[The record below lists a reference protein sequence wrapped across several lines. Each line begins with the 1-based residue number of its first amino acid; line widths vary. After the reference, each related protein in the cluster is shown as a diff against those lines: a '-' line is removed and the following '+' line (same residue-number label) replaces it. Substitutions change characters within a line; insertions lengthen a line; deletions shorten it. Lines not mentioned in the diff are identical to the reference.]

1 MACVRVGLTLW
12 WSSTS
17 SFQVRKARAARM
29 RSHVSIAVRKR
40 KASGRRFLACTCRQ
54 SASGGEAPFR
64 DAVVAYLSDELLQVP
79 PIPPGLR

>member
-1 MACVRVGLTLW
+1 MVCVRVGLTLC

-40 KASGRRFLACTCRQ
+40 KASGRRFLACTCGE
-54 SASGGEAPFR
+54 SASGGVAQYVR
-64 DAVVAYLSDELLQVP
+64 RGGVAYLSDELL
-79 PIPPGLR
+79 